1 MKNFYV
7 LCLLLLG
14 FSYAANADVWLWQDA
29 NGKTHYVDTMKS
41 IYTWR
46 DESGDAH
53 YSDTPDHEDAVA
65 VQLVWH
71 SSGTLDD
78 LDGTAKEEDSGG
90 FLPGETPDERAERQ
104 QAEAYYCKRATEIY
118 DSYVNAPRL
127 YRTNEEGE
135 REYLNKEDA
144 KKMLAETAARKK
156 ELCE

>member
-1 MKNFYV
+1 MNKFFV
-7 LCLLLLG
+7 SCLLLLG
-14 FSYAANADVWLWQDA
+14 FSYVANADVWSWQDA
-29 NGKTHYVDTMKS
+29 AGRTHYVDTLKS

-46 DESGDAH
+46 DESGDVH

-78 LDGTAKEEDSGG
+78 IDGSADDADG

-127 YRTNEEGE
+127 YRTNESGE
-135 REYLNKEDA
+135 REYLNEEDA